1 MSILTLKGIIMN
13 AEAFRTKSKYSGI
26 EQLKELLQQ
35 LIATRSDE
43 LPPEAFQSKELV
55 KQYFLSSIPPKP

>member
-1 MSILTLKGIIMN
+1 MSVSMLKGIIMN
-13 AEAFRTKSKYSGI
+13 VEAFQTKSKYSGI

-43 LPPEAFQSKELV
+43 LPPEAFQSKSIV
-55 KQYFLSSIPPKP
+55 KEYFLNDIPKR